1 MKNKF
6 YLFTIRIISNLLIFL
21 NKLNIFLFSKY
32 DLLSRISDEIDESKY
47 CYKLINRKKIK
58 FYIPTEI
65 THSRVQSIFAKEP
78 ETINWINN
86 FKNNKTFWDIG
97 ANIGIYSIYAATK
110 FTKLKI
116 IAFEPSTSNTRTLS
130 RNISINNFDNKIKIF
145 PIALCNKPNILS
157 KFNENRFYEGWS
169 GSTFDNNSDADG
181 KKLLKKN
188 IKNNYQIFGTS
199 INDILSKRILEVPN
213 YIKIDVDGIEHLI
226 LEGAKNFLKHKNLRE
241 ILVEMNP
248 SYKYQ
253 SQFIENTLIKNGFKK
268 TISTNR
274 RLLAYANNYS
284 QSPINTIFKKI

>member
-1 MKNKF
+1 MKKKL

-169 GSTFDNNSDADG
+169 GSTFDNNFDADG
-181 KKLLKKN
+181 KKLLKK
-188 IKNNYQIFGTS
+188 
-199 INDILSKRILEVPN
+199 IL
-213 YIKIDVDGIEHLI
+213 KIIT
-226 LEGAKNFLKHKNLRE
+226 KFLALQLM
-241 ILVEMNP
+241 I
-248 SYKYQ
+248 Y
-253 SQFIENTLIKNGFKK
+253 
-268 TISTNR
+268 
-274 RLLAYANNYS
+274 
-284 QSPINTIFKKI
+284 